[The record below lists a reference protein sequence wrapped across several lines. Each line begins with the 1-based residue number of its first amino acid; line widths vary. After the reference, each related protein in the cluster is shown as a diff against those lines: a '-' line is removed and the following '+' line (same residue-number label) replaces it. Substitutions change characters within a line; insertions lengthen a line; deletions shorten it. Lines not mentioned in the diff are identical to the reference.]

1 MKKRTASAILAT
13 VAGITFLAGCVETPE
28 SSLVKKKGNI
38 KEIQF
43 EDVKA
48 EKQGDQKSADRKSIR
63 ETTGAPE
70 TYQSETLDTA
80 GNLKILT
87 DAKVEIPDA
96 DHVSVIEVTQHP
108 FGQEQMD
115 LITDTFFK
123 NAKIYTSHSYYT
135 RTKDVVQRELT
146 WWKNNLA
153 KGNLDPNGLGKD
165 ENGNYYLDIN
175 KTIENLEKE
184 YASAPENRILKKI
197 KPQYGLKEDNG
208 AGGNFYYG
216 GLFFWCGSY
225 RRWNSF

>member
-43 EDVKA
+43 EDVKT

-108 FGQEQMD
+108 VGQEPMD
-115 LITDTFFK
+115 LITDTFF
-123 NAKIYTSHSYYT
+123 
-135 RTKDVVQRELT
+135 
-146 WWKNNLA
+146 
-153 KGNLDPNGLGKD
+153 
-165 ENGNYYLDIN
+165 
-175 KTIENLEKE
+175 
-184 YASAPENRILKKI
+184 
-197 KPQYGLKEDNG
+197 
-208 AGGNFYYG
+208 
-216 GLFFWCGSY
+216 
-225 RRWNSF
+225 